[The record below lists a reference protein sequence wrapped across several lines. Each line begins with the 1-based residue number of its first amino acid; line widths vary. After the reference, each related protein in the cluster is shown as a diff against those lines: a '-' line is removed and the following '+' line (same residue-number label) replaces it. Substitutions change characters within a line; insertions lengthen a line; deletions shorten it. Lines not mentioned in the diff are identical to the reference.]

1 VEVVSVRYP
10 SLEHH
15 GTAAEVFGS
24 SGQPK
29 AERNDWPLV
38 LRAECA
44 ACRQAVADLSKDN
57 SSFANVSLGRIIRVV
72 LTLASGIVALVW
84 RRGGIGMRFL
94 ATLVVTVELRARQ
107 AKAQAASSLAV
118 AALDCPAPMSV
129 RALSLAR
136 LRHERIANEARS
148 VAAYVIAL
156 GSNVKLRHR
165 TWNARSAA
173 TTASFFIGTLVSAG
187 RDKNVS
193 REAKRKSV
201 DAFLLGRNR
210 PKHLSVETARQQ
222 GLWIYD

>member
-1 VEVVSVRYP
+1 MRYP
-10 SLEHH
+10 SLKHH
-15 GTAAEVFGS
+15 CTAAGVFGS
-24 SGQPK
+24 SGQSK

-44 ACRQAVADLSKDN
+44 AREQAMADLSTDN
-57 SSFANVSLGRIIRVV
+57 SLFATVFLARIIRVL
-72 LTLASGIVALVW
+72 LTLAAGIVALIC
-84 RRGGIGMRFL
+84 RRGGIEARFL
-94 ATLVVTVELRARQ
+94 DTSVVTVKLRASQ
-107 AKAQAASSLAV
+107 VQAASSLV
-118 AALDCPAPMSV
+118 FSALDYPALVSV
-129 RALSLAR
+129 RALSPAR
-136 LRHERIANEARS
+136 LRHERIATKAHS
-148 VAAYVIAL
+148 VAVCTVAL

-173 TTASFFIGTLVSAG
+173 TTASFFIGTLVSAE

-210 PKHLSVETARQQ
+210 SQHLSVETARQQ

>member
-1 VEVVSVRYP
+1 MRYP

-107 AKAQAASSLAV
+107 AQAASSLAV

-201 DAFLLGRNR
+201 EAFLLGRNR
-210 PKHLSVETARQQ
+210 PQHLSVETARQQ

>member
-1 VEVVSVRYP
+1 MEVVSVRYP

-173 TTASFFIGTLVSAG
+173 TTASFFIGTLVSAE

-201 DAFLLGRNR
+201 DAFLLGQNR
-210 PKHLSVETARQQ
+210 SQHLSVETARQQ